1 MAKKETKNLKDVPII
16 ELEKELA
23 EERQKLVDLK
33 FNLAAGKVKNIKEVK
48 KTKMRIAQILT
59 AKNARKEN

>member
-1 MAKKETKNLKDVPII
+1 MAKKEAKNLNNVPII

-48 KTKMRIAQILT
+48 KTKVRIAQILT

>member
-1 MAKKETKNLKDVPII
+1 MAKKETKNLNNVPMA

-48 KTKMRIAQILT
+48 KTKVRIAQILT

>member
-1 MAKKETKNLKDVPII
+1 MAKKETKNLKDVPMI
-16 ELEKELA
+16 ELEKELV

-48 KTKMRIAQILT
+48 KTKVRIAQILT